1 MTLYDHIQELRAEL
15 ANCIMTPAERTK
27 LKIELI
33 EALAKQA
40 QIDAQF
46 EQGLAALLDAEAPA

>member
-40 QIDAQF
+40 QIEAR
-46 EQGLAALLDAEAPA
+46 LDADAPA